1 MSLEEQ
7 IIKKEEKET
16 SNKRDHLYNWIWSD
30 GTEMKR
36 SKVKQNQLLMEFT
49 RNDPPPMKREST
61 LDDIC
66 KKTNNPYF
74 AKNNYIDDITTQQQ
88 FLIPKNSNVEEREY

>member
-7 IIKKEEKET
+7 IIKKEEIEL
-16 SNKRDHLYNWIWSD
+16 SNKKDHLYNWIWSD
-30 GTEMKR
+30 GTEMKK

-49 RNDPPPMKREST
+49 RNHPPLMKREST

-74 AKNNYIDDITTQQQ
+74 SKNNYVDDITIQQQ
-88 FLIPKNSNVEEREY
+88 FLIPKNSNFEERQ